1 MTPTPAGPTTP
12 ARNWRKLRPL
22 LGLALAFGLL
32 DCAVRWTAPVWERY
46 SPDDYAA
53 RVEGCRREPR
63 DFIVVGGSPVSEGFD
78 PDAMTGLTWQGS
90 PLANGYAVGLPGGT
104 LTDVAIAV
112 RHAAPIPPRLVIYGA
127 SATDVNDARNEPHGP
142 YSLYATADVAEV
154 WRTRPDARAWT
165 VRRYAEGQCRRVSA
179 IYRHRHGLKMAAA
192 DALESQSPGA
202 CPEAAKEANG
212 LRDYADA
219 LRLGRG
225 YAPAAWFADARYDLR
240 KAASAP
246 FAPFD
251 FLDKYRTGSH
261 WRYAAELHAWCTE
274 HGVALV
280 VVEMP
285 VTADLE
291 AKYPGPTAEFR
302 ALLDTLPADG
312 VPVLR
317 ARREALNLGDADF
330 ADTIHLN
337 RAGAAK
343 LSAWTRDAVNA
354 LPRGDGAAR

>member
-1 MTPTPAGPTTP
+1 MTSAAPATP
-12 ARNWRKLRPL
+12 ARNWRKLRPPL
-22 LGLALAFGLL
+22 WLALAFGLL
-32 DCAVRWTAPVWERY
+32 DCAVRWTAPVWERH

-63 DFIVVGGSPVSEGFD
+63 DFILVGGSPVSEGFD
-78 PDAMTGLTWQGS
+78 PDAMQGLTWQGS

-104 LTDVAIAV
+104 LTDVAVAL
-112 RHAAPIPPRLVIYGA
+112 RHAAPTPPRLVIYGA
-127 SATDVNDARNEPHGP
+127 SATDANDARNEPHGP
-142 YSLYATADVAEV
+142 YSLYDTADVADA
-154 WRTRPDARAWT
+154 WLTRPDARVWT
-165 VRRYAEGQCRRVSA
+165 VRRFAEGRCRRVSA

-202 CPEAAKEANG
+202 CPEAAKEATG
-212 LRDYADA
+212 SRDYADA

-225 YAPAAWFADARYDLR
+225 YAPAVWFAEARYDLR

-246 FAPFD
+246 LAPFD

-261 WRYAAELHAWCTE
+261 WRYFAKLHAWCAE
-274 HGVALV
+274 RGVALV

-291 AKYPGPTAEFR
+291 VKYPGPTAEFR
-302 ALLDTLPADG
+302 ALLDALGADG

-317 ARREALNLGDADF
+317 ARREALNLSDADF

-337 RAGAAK
+337 RAGAVK

-354 LPRGDGAAR
+354 LSHADGAAR